1 MAMAQDI
8 EEFQRKF
15 NKELK
20 TGLLSMLA
28 LLAVEK
34 NPELSYGYRIIKDL
48 ETASGGKFTFP
59 EGTVYP
65 ILSSLTEM
73 GYLKAYWGEPTEGPR
88 RKYYQITKEGKAA
101 LVMCLEEWNSTSR
114 VVNSILEKVSK
125 GTEVK
130 SRRGDVR

>member
-1 MAMAQDI
+1 MVQDI
-8 EEFQRKF
+8 AEFQRKF

-28 LLAVEK
+28 LLAIDK
-34 NPELSYGYRIIKDL
+34 DPDPSYGYRIIKDL
-48 ETASGGKFTFP
+48 ETASEGKFTFP

-65 ILSSLTEM
+65 ILSSLSEM

-88 RKYYQITKEGKAA
+88 RKYYQITKDGKAA

-114 VVNSILEKVSK
+114 IVGNILDKLSK
-125 GTEVK
+125 GTDRK
-130 SRRGDVR
+130 KRGDVQ

>member
-1 MAMAQDI
+1 MAQDI

-28 LLAVEK
+28 LLTVDK
-34 NPELSYGYRIIKDL
+34 DPEPSYGYRIIKDL

-65 ILSSLTEM
+65 ILSSLSEM

-88 RKYYQITKEGKAA
+88 RKYYQITKDGKAA

-114 VVNSILEKVSK
+114 IVGNILDKLSK
-125 GTEVK
+125 GTDRK
-130 SRRGDVR
+130 KRGDVQ

>member
-1 MAMAQDI
+1 MAQNI

-28 LLAVEK
+28 LLTVDK
-34 NPELSYGYRIIKDL
+34 DPDPSYGYRIIKDL

-65 ILSSLTEM
+65 ILSSLSEM

-88 RKYYQITKEGKAA
+88 RKYYQITKDGKAA
-101 LVMCLEEWNSTSR
+101 LSMCLEEWNNTSR
-114 VVNSILEKVSK
+114 IVDSILDKLSK
-125 GTEVK
+125 GTDRK
-130 SRRGDVR
+130 SRRGDAQ

>member
-1 MAMAQDI
+1 MAQNI
-8 EEFQRKF
+8 EEFQKKF

-28 LLAVEK
+28 LLSVDK
-34 NPELSYGYRIIKDL
+34 DPDPSYGYRIIKDL

-65 ILSSLTEM
+65 ILSQLSEM

-88 RKYYQITKEGKAA
+88 RKYYQITKDGKAA
-101 LVMCLEEWNSTSR
+101 LAMCLEEWNSTSR
-114 VVNSILEKVSK
+114 IVGSILDKLSK
-125 GTEVK
+125 GTDRK
-130 SRRGDVR
+130 SRRGDVQ

>member
-1 MAMAQDI
+1 MAQNI
-8 EEFQRKF
+8 EEFQKKF

-28 LLAVEK
+28 LLAVDK
-34 NPELSYGYRIIKDL
+34 DPDPSYGYRIIKDL

-65 ILSSLTEM
+65 ILSQLSEM

-88 RKYYQITKEGKAA
+88 RKYYQITKDGKAA
-101 LVMCLEEWNSTSR
+101 LAMCLEEWNSTSR
-114 VVNSILEKVSK
+114 IVANILSTLSK
-125 GTEVK
+125 GTDRK
-130 SRRGDVR
+130 KKGDIQ